1 MFLCVMAVLIFIALI
16 VFIIMW
22 IFWLRP
28 MYTSEMRTTDIKQDT
43 WMKALEWKGERLYN
57 EYKGMKARLRDQRL
71 GLAHAKNALKDI
83 PPHNARLLK
92 LTRLAWADLAKEL
105 RDTYHDKDG
114 QAAFSHTLVMGKLM
128 TNYASVSRIMAF
140 QEREFKKLYEELE
153 VHDQNL
159 KRDIDRRSATLE
171 ADIKKIQDELEMTT
185 EARKRAFDSV
195 FSSNEQQLDPIFQE
209 MSRRLEKTKERGES
223 LLTAAKKTLY
233 EESVR

>member
-153 VHDQNL
+153 
-159 KRDIDRRSATLE
+159 
-171 ADIKKIQDELEMTT
+171 MPT